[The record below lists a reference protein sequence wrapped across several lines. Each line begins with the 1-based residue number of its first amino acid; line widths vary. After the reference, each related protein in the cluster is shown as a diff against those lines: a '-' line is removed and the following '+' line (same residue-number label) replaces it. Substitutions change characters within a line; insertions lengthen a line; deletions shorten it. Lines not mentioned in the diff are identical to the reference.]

1 LLISLCANV
10 VTLGRHHLFYP
21 VVDKRNDYVVREHVL
36 ARVDTDNSRMAG
48 LRVCR
53 THPELYKDPPLWFGT
68 ELNWTDINKMPSDI
82 DPMSSFRERSA
93 EHWVWRDFV
102 FLRITSPTDL
112 LLPPPYFLPE
122 VLLLSFSVVRANV
135 SAFG

>member
-1 LLISLCANV
+1 M
-10 VTLGRHHLFYP
+10 
-21 VVDKRNDYVVREHVL
+21 L
-36 ARVDTDNSRMAG
+36 ARVDSDNSRMAG

-82 DPMSSFRERSA
+82 DPMSTFRERSA

-102 FLRITSPTDL
+102 FLRITTPTDL

-122 VLLLSFSVVRANV
+122 VLSPSLPAVRRSLITTFHADRRLHARADDGGRLRGGGARLGP
-135 SAFG
+135 SPREIR

>member
-1 LLISLCANV
+1 
-10 VTLGRHHLFYP
+10 
-21 VVDKRNDYVVREHVL
+21 
-36 ARVDTDNSRMAG
+36 MAG

-82 DPMSSFRERSA
+82 DPMSTFRERSA

-102 FLRITSPTDL
+102 FLRITTPTDL
-112 LLPPPYFLPE
+112 LLPPPYFLPD
-122 VLLLSFSVVRANV
+122 VPYAPALAVTYSLPHRTAIAHHSYSCRPT
-135 SAFG
+135 SSRKSR

>member
-1 LLISLCANV
+1 
-10 VTLGRHHLFYP
+10 
-21 VVDKRNDYVVREHVL
+21 
-36 ARVDTDNSRMAG
+36 MAG

-82 DPMSSFRERSA
+82 DPMSTFRERSA

-102 FLRITSPTDL
+102 FLRITTPADL
-112 LLPPPYFLPE
+112 LLPPPYFLPD
-122 VLLLSFSVVRANV
+122 VPCAPALAHCPTRRHPIAHHNYSCRPTSSRK
-135 SAFG
+135 SR